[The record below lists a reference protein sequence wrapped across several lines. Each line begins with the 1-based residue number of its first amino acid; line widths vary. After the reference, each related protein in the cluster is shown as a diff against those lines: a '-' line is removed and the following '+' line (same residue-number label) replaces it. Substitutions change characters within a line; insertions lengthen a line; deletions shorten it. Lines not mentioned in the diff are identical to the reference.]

1 MPCWGKTE
9 LDHSPVGKCEVS
21 LEESGEPH
29 CHTEQEEA
37 DPRRANEEL
46 LHFFVGASSGF
57 T

>member
-1 MPCWGKTE
+1 MGKR
-9 LDHSPVGKCEVS
+9 EVS

-29 CHTEQEEA
+29 CHVEQEEA

-46 LHFFVGASSGF
+46 LQFFVGASAGF